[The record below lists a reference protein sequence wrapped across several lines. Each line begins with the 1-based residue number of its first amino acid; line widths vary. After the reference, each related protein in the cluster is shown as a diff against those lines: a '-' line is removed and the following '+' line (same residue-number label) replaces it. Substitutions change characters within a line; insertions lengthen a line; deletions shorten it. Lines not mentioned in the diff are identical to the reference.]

1 MSYIRPFSFVQ
12 SSILWLILLLLYG
25 KIWKWHKIVASKCCS
40 YKLNATARM
49 KKENSCYRSCA
60 HGKSLLCLQLHAD
73 EVKGSIQWKM
83 TLQPRLCVKTTD
95 NSDKSY
101 SRVLPPPKANPLS
114 QIGGRSLLKLQRFGH
129 KLGMWNQ
136 ITEQ

>member
-1 MSYIRPFSFVQ
+1 MDSDSFSAIKFIYFFFFCQ
-12 SSILWLILLLLYG
+12 
-25 KIWKWHKIVASKCCS
+25 
-40 YKLNATARM
+40 KLKRW
-49 KKENSCYRSCA
+49 ENSCYRSCT

-73 EVKGSIQWKM
+73 EAKGSIQWKM

-129 KLGMWNQ
+129 RLGCEIKSLSSNNL
-136 ITEQ
+136 INIDLFEKETHFSTK